1 MSRYELTEF
10 PSKKGEPC
18 SHPQLI
24 PGLDASIC
32 PVCKATYAT
41 PLPIRQTAKPIMRKL
56 DTGLPPLDKFLP
68 QTPTFEYAITL
79 HRPWAH
85 AIAHLGKDIENR
97 KTNLLCVKP
106 GEWLAIHA
114 GRGYHFPAQDWI
126 IETLQ
131 LQVPDPA
138 DDPTGIVAIAQF
150 MGNVTASDSP
160 WFIPESVGWKL
171 ANAIALTAP
180 VDCPGQQGLWKPSA
194 EIKREVAQQ
203 LIQIASAA

>member
-1 MSRYELTEF
+1 MKRI
-10 PSKKGEPC
+10 EP
-18 SHPQLI
+18 
-24 PGLDASIC
+24 
-32 PVCKATYAT
+32 K
-41 PLPIRQTAKPIMRKL
+41 
-56 DTGLPPLDKFLP
+56 GLPPLDKFLP

-126 IETLQ
+126 LEVFPQFT
-131 LQVPDPA
+131 VPDPA

-150 MGNVTASDSP
+150 MGNFTASDSP
-160 WFIPESVGWKL
+160 WFVPESVGWKL
-171 ANAIALTAP
+171 ANAIALPVP
-180 VDCPGQQGLWKPSA
+180 VDVAGQQGLWKPSP
-194 EIKREVAQQ
+194 EIKRQVAQQ
-203 LIQIASAA
+203 LLAIASAA